1 MWVICCLCI
10 LGTQAELLY
19 QAVGGNQDE
28 LAQRLEDTANRLLAV
43 ERTILSGVPKAAE
56 KAMENLKLYVVF
68 FRAQKSTS

>member
-1 MWVICCLCI
+1 M
-10 LGTQAELLY
+10 GTQAELLY